1 MKLAAQLQQSK
12 LLYLHQGSENLA
24 VAENEHYRW
33 ILFDDVVQSI
43 MLKRVPSKLTIPHQY
58 FLMLPLLFHVPNKM
72 IELGLGGG
80 NLVRFLNNLLPNS
93 EILSIEYN
101 EQVIECFKSFFNPQN
116 IQQPIVHTS
125 FELWLAKQKKQLNGD
140 WLIYDIYQTDE
151 NPQYFLK
158 QIKRLLSKID
168 DNAWLTINLPDLDE
182 HDLNIA
188 LLHLSSLKGKRMMRY
203 FHIPNYKN
211 IIIHLTPINAELNHD
226 NSILP
231 QYARARWATFWQ
243 HGMVN
248 R

>member
-12 LLYLHQGSENLA
+12 LLYLHQGNENLA

-58 FLMLPLLFHVPNKM
+58 FMMLPLLFHVPNKI

-80 NLVRFLNNLLPNS
+80 NLVRYLTNILPNS

-101 EQVIECFKSFFNPQN
+101 AQVIECFENFFNPQN
-116 IQQPIVHTS
+116 IQQPIAHSS
-125 FELWLAKQKKQLNGD
+125 FELWLAKQKKQQRCD

-158 QIKRLLSKID
+158 QIKRVLNKID
-168 DNAWLTINLPDLDE
+168 KNTWLTINLPDLNE

-188 LLHLSSLKGKRMMRY
+188 LLHLSSLKGSRMMRY
-203 FHIPNYKN
+203 FHIPYYKN
-211 IIIHLTPINAELNHD
+211 IIIHLTPIDAVLSD
-226 NSILP
+226 NNSVLP
-231 QYARARWATFWQ
+231 HYALTRLARFWQ

>member
-33 ILFDDVVQSI
+33 VLFDDVVQSI

-58 FLMLPLLFHVPNKM
+58 ILMLPLLFHTPKKI

-80 NLVRFLNNLLPNS
+80 NLVRFLTKTLPHS

-101 EQVIECFKSFFNPQN
+101 SHVIDCFYNFFNPQN

-125 FELWLAKQKKQLNGD
+125 FELWLAKKKKQQQCD
-140 WLIYDIYQTDE
+140 WLIYDIYQTNE
-151 NPQYFLK
+151 KPQYFLK
-158 QIKRLLSKID
+158 QIKRIINKTDDHTWLS
-168 DNAWLTINLPDLDE
+168 INLPDLDE

-188 LLHLSSLKGKRMMRY
+188 LLHLSSLKSTRIMRY
-203 FHIPNYKN
+203 FHIPHYKN
-211 IIIHLTPINAELNHD
+211 IIIHLTPKHAALSER
-226 NSILP
+226 NSVLP
-231 QYARARWATFWQ
+231 HYAKTRWASYWQ
-243 HGMVN
+243 HGMIN